1 MHISTLISV
10 EELQTLLGAPHVR
23 LFDCRFNLA
32 DPVAGR
38 SAWQQERLPGAL
50 HADMERDL
58 SLPHRPGQSGRH
70 PLPER
75 SAWVDR
81 VGAWGI
87 LPTDLVVCYDDA
99 GGAGAARLWWML
111 LWAGHA
117 SVVVLDGGIQAWK
130 AAGGALDTTQPGPA
144 AWPASCFAAGES
156 LTRLVDASALV
167 ETVALDPAPQLLLD
181 ARDRARFAGEVEP
194 IDPVAGHIPRT
205 QCSPWTENLQADG
218 RFKNPQALREKFASA
233 LHSELPVVCYCG
245 SGVTACH
252 NILAMVHA
260 GFPMPALYAGSW
272 SEWITDPARAVATG
286 AGS

>member
-58 SLPHRPGQSGRH
+58 SLPHRPGRSGRH

-111 LWAGHA
+111 LWAG
-117 SVVVLDGGIQAWK
+117 
-130 AAGGALDTTQPGPA
+130 
-144 AWPASCFAAGES
+144 
-156 LTRLVDASALV
+156 
-167 ETVALDPAPQLLLD
+167 
-181 ARDRARFAGEVEP
+181 
-194 IDPVAGHIPRT
+194 
-205 QCSPWTENLQADG
+205 
-218 RFKNPQALREKFASA
+218 
-233 LHSELPVVCYCG
+233 
-245 SGVTACH
+245 
-252 NILAMVHA
+252 
-260 GFPMPALYAGSW
+260 
-272 SEWITDPARAVATG
+272 
-286 AGS
+286 